1 MNHPNGNV
9 AGRMPVND
17 GLSAGTMN
25 VSERQNDILTAA
37 RTKGKMLPRH
47 ADANHV
53 GRQDR
58 LPDANHSNSTCRVEQ
73 PEFIWRLGNC
83 VNTLE

>member
-1 MNHPNGNV
+1 
-9 AGRMPVND
+9 MPVND

-47 ADANHV
+47 GYANRV

-58 LPDANHSNSTCRVEQ
+58 LPDANHSNSTCRVEP
-73 PEFIWRLGNC
+73 PEFIPRLGNC